1 MEDTLQFWADCD
13 RFWEWIEN
21 PELTPESLEA
31 YANTGI
37 LPKAKVV
44 RPPRD
49 FNEPPPGD
57 FPVGSVWF
65 HPTTGEMF
73 VFNQGAWKSTCTLK
87 PPKSEP
93 KGPGIN
99 LQKVKD
105 VAKLYGIHSY
115 YQSLTHQ
122 FKFSM
127 GDKCWVET
135 VDNIKEFTEVFTL
148 ENYFSQFTAEKR
160 SPEDTVPTTLGV
172 KLEPCEDLF

>member
-1 MEDTLQFWADCD
+1 MEETIEFWADCD

-21 PELTPESLEA
+21 PELTPESLEF
-31 YANTGI
+31 YAGTGI

-57 FPVGSVWF
+57 FPEGSKWF
-65 HPTTGEMF
+65 HPATGEMF
-73 VFNQGAWKSTCTLK
+73 VFNQGAWAGTYTSRS
-87 PPKSEP
+87 PKSGP

-99 LQKVKD
+99 LQEVKD

-115 YQSLTHQ
+115 YQSLTQQ
-122 FKFSM
+122 FKFSS

-135 VDNIKEFTEVFTL
+135 VENLKVFTKAFTL
-148 ENYFSQFTAEKR
+148 GDYFSQFTCQKR
-160 SPEDTVPTTLGV
+160 SYNKNTGTKVSANALPPPG
-172 KLEPCEDLF
+172 

>member
-13 RFWEWIEN
+13 RFWEWVEN

-37 LPKAKVV
+37 LPKAKVA

-57 FPVGSVWF
+57 FKTGSVWF
-65 HPTTGEMF
+65 HPATGEMF

-87 PPKSEP
+87 LPK
-93 KGPGIN
+93 PGID
-99 LQKVKD
+99 LQRVKD

-122 FKFSM
+122 FKFST

-135 VDNIKEFTEVFTL
+135 VENIKKFTEVFTL
-148 ENYFSQFTAEKR
+148 ENYFSQFTEEKR
-160 SPEDTVPTTLGV
+160 SYNTNTGTKVSANALPPSG
-172 KLEPCEDLF
+172 